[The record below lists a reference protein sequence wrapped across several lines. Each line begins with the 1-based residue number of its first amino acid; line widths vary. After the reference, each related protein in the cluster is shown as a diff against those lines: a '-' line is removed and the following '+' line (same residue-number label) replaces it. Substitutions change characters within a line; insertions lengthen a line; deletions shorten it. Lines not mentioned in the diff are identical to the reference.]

1 MKSPRLKVAGRLRR
15 HRRVRRKVF
24 GTVDQPRLCVRRS
37 LKHTYAQVIDDVSGR
52 TVAAACTLSTA
63 VRDAC
68 AETTPKEAAA
78 VVGKEV
84 ARKAIAAGVS
94 SVAFDRGGC
103 KYHGRVRAVADGA
116 REGGL
121 KF

>member
-1 MKSPRLKVAGRLRR
+1 MKSPRHKVAGRLRR
-15 HRRVRRKVF
+15 HRRGRRKVL
-24 GTVDQPRLCVRRS
+24 GTADQPRLCVRRA

-52 TVAAACTLSTA
+52 SLTAACTLTPA
-63 VRDAC
+63 IREAC
-68 AETTPKEAAA
+68 AVVTPKQAAA
-78 VVGKEV
+78 LVGKEV
-84 ARKAIAAGVS
+84 ARMAIAAGVS
-94 SVAFDRGGC
+94 RVAFDRGGC